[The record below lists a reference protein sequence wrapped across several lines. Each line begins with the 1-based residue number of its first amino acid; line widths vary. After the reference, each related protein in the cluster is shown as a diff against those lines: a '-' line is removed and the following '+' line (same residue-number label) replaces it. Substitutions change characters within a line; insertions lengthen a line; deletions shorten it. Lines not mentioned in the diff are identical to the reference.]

1 MRLEVKDISFQYSED
16 RTIFKDLTFSYET
29 PGIMCILGSNG
40 TGKST
45 LLKCLLNQNRIQKGS
60 IRIDGKEAARYRPR
74 ELARK
79 IAYLPQ
85 THMPSFSFS
94 VIDVVM
100 MGRTAHVGYFASPGK
115 EDRKI
120 AEEKLNYLHIGH
132 LAEKPY
138 TALSGGERQMVMIA
152 SAMAQ
157 EPEQMCIRDRKP
169 IRTANRRRLRAI
181 FRKKKPSLRKL
192 PKRMETGRKKNRP
205 TCTAAKSRK
214 N

>member
-1 MRLEVKDISFQYSED
+1 
-16 RTIFKDLTFSYET
+16 
-29 PGIMCILGSNG
+29 MCILGSNG

-100 MGRTAHVGYFASPGK
+100 MGRTAHVGYFASR
-115 EDRKI
+115 ERKI
-120 AEEKLNYLHIGH
+120 GK
-132 LAEKPY
+132 
-138 TALSGGERQMVMIA
+138 
-152 SAMAQ
+152 
-157 EPEQMCIRDRKP
+157 
-169 IRTANRRRLRAI
+169 
-181 FRKKKPSLRKL
+181 
-192 PKRMETGRKKNRP
+192 
-205 TCTAAKSRK
+205 
-214 N
+214 